1 MIKLQFLK
9 TTFLILAISQLIFS
23 QKKDMSIID
32 FLNIPGISSV
42 SLSPNGKKIVYT
54 LSESDWKKNKQIPH
68 LWLAD
73 LSTGISQKITFEK
86 KGISNPK
93 WSPDSKWISFT
104 SSKEGFIDDEDGEF
118 DSGNNQIYLLPTK
131 IGSPKKLSN
140 HRTGVSN
147 IMWSND
153 SKYLYFLASDPKP
166 KEQIL
171 AERDGY
177 DVYSFDNNR
186 TQ

>member
-1 MIKLQFLK
+1 MKKNHVLK
-9 TTFLILAISQLIFS
+9 TILLIFISSQIIFS

-42 SLSPNGKKIVYT
+42 SISPNGNKIVYI
-54 LSESDWKKNKQIPH
+54 LSESDWKENKQISN
-68 LWLAD
+68 LWLTD
-73 LSTGISQKITFEK
+73 LNSGISQKITFEK
-86 KGISNPK
+86 KGLSNPE

-104 SSKEGFIDDEDGEF
+104 SSKEGFIDNEDDEF
-118 DSGNNQIYLLPTK
+118 DSGNSQIYLLPTK

-147 IMWSND
+147 IKWSND
-153 SKYLYFLASDPKP
+153 SKYLYFIANDPKT

-171 AERDGY
+171 ASRYFKDTILAH
-177 DVYSFDNNR
+177 DKF
-186 TQ
+186 